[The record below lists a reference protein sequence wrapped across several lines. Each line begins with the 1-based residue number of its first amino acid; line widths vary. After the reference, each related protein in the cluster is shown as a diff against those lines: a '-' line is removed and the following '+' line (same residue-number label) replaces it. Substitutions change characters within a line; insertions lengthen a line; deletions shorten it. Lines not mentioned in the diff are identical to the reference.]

1 MVLRDIERFLRATG
15 MPWTK
20 FGRLAVR
27 DPRIVADLRNGR
39 VPRPSMEQR
48 LEHFMNSYRE
58 GADVR

>member
-20 FGRLAVR
+20 FGRLAVG

-39 VPRPSMEQR
+39 VPRPAMERR
-48 LEHFMNSYRE
+48 LEHFMNNYE
-58 GADVR
+58 GEKHVR